1 MTMRARKLGT
11 ITIGQ
16 APRPD
21 ITPILDA
28 AIGADVP
35 RLHVGLLDGLDREAI
50 AARFAPVAGRAEL
63 ITRLLDGSVVTIDRE
78 AAQAAARVKLGEL
91 ESLGCTTI
99 LLLCT
104 GQFAELACRHAWL
117 IEPDRIVPPA
127 VAALAQDRQVGIVVP
142 LASQIAS
149 EAGKWAG
156 LARPPICAV
165 ASPYAGDASALAEA
179 AQTLRAQG
187 ADLLV
192 MDCMGFVEHH
202 RRTAAESAGC
212 PVILSNALIAK
223 LAAEVL

>member
-1 MTMRARKLGT
+1 MTMRPRKLGT

-35 RLHVGLLDGLDREAI
+35 RLHVGLLDGLGWQEI
-50 AARFAPVAGRAEL
+50 AARFAPVAGQPEL
-63 ITRLLDGSVVTIDRE
+63 ITRMLDGAVVTIDRVAAQE
-78 AAQAAARVKLGEL
+78 AARTKLGEL
-91 ESLGCTTI
+91 EEAGCTTI

-104 GQFAELACRHAWL
+104 GQFAHLTCRTAWL
-117 IEPDRIVPPA
+117 VEPDRIVPPA
-127 VAALAQDRQVGIVVP
+127 VAALAGDRQVGIVVP
-142 LASQIAS
+142 LASQVAS

-165 ASPYAGDASALAEA
+165 ASPYAGDDAAVAAAARALRE
-179 AQTLRAQG
+179 RG

-202 RRTAAESAGC
+202 RRAAANGAGC

-223 LAAEVL
+223 LTAEVL

>member
-28 AIGADVP
+28 AIGADIP
-35 RLHVGLLDGLDREAI
+35 RLHAGLLDGLTRQEV
-50 AARFAPVAGRAEL
+50 AARFAPAAGRAEL
-63 ITRLLDGSVVTIDRE
+63 ITRLLDGTVVTIDRQAAQQAAQVRLAELE
-78 AAQAAARVKLGEL
+78 AA
-91 ESLGCTTI
+91 GCTTI

-104 GQFAELACRHAWL
+104 GQFAHLACRTAWL
-117 IEPDRIVPPA
+117 VEPDRIVPPA
-127 VAALAQDRQVGIVVP
+127 VAALAGERQVGIMVP
-142 LASQIAS
+142 LASQVAS

-165 ASPYAGDASALAEA
+165 ASPYAGDDAAVAAAGRELAG
-179 AQTLRAQG
+179 RG
-187 ADLLV
+187 AELLV

-202 RRTAAESAGC
+202 RRAAIEGSDR

-223 LAAEVL
+223 LTAEVL

>member
-1 MTMRARKLGT
+1 MTMPARKLGS

-28 AIGADVP
+28 AIGAGVA
-35 RLHVGLLDGLDREAI
+35 RQHVGLLDGLSREAI
-50 AARFAPVAGRAEL
+50 AAGFAAVPDRPEL
-63 ITRLLDGSVVTIDRE
+63 ITRLLDGSVVIIDRGAAE
-78 AAQAAARVKLGEL
+78 AAAAEKLGEL
-91 ESLGCTTI
+91 EAAGCTTI

-104 GQFAELACRHAWL
+104 GQFAKLACRRAWL
-117 IEPDRIVPPA
+117 LEPDRIVPPA
-127 VAALAQDRQVGIVVP
+127 VAALAGDRQVGIVVP

-149 EAGKWAG
+149 EGGKWAA
-156 LARPPICAV
+156 LARRPIYAV
-165 ASPYAGDASALAEA
+165 ASPYAGDAGAVKDA
-179 AQTLRAQG
+179 ARSLRAQG

-202 RRTAAESAGC
+202 RKEATEGAGC

-223 LAAEVL
+223 LTAEVL